1 MITVEQ
7 VFVITAAFLLSSILA
22 SKIAVKFGVPA
33 LLLFL
38 LLGMLAGSDGIG
50 GIYFD
55 NPPLSQAIGV
65 VALVFILFSGGLDT
79 AWNDVRPVLRPA
91 LWLSTIGVTITALA
105 VGAFAAIVL
114 QFSWTEGIL
123 LGAIIA
129 STDAAAV
136 FSVLRGKSVRL
147 KGKLKPLLEL
157 ESGSNDPMAVFLTIG
172 MTQLVVNPDQSA
184 TSLIVLFVQQMSIGL
199 ALGYVFGRGII
210 MLVNRLRLEY
220 DGLYPVLTIALV
232 LLTYGTT
239 ALLGGSGFLAVYIAG
254 LILGQRKLLHK
265 GSLTRFHDG
274 LAWLMQIAMFLALGL
289 QVFPSRLPSVG
300 TMGLLVALFLIIVA
314 RPLSVFAALAFSRF
328 QLREKLYIAWVG
340 LRGAAPIVLATFPLI
355 AGVGKADTIF
365 NLVFFIVL
373 TSVLVQGTLII
384 PMAKWLGVY
393 SPHVEAPKSPL
404 SFVTDDGVIADDLI
418 ELEVAPDASAV
429 GRQILDLHLP
439 KDALIVLIRR
449 GGDMVIPRG
458 DTLIQPGD
466 RILLLASD
474 QARPEARHALEG
486 SSERDSI

>member
-1 MITVEQ
+1 MITIEQ
-7 VFVITAAFLLSSILA
+7 IFVTAAAFLLLSIVA
-22 SKIAVKFGVPA
+22 SKVAVKSGVPA

-55 NPPLSQAIGV
+55 NPLLSQAIGV

-79 AWNDVRPVLRPA
+79 AWGDVRPVLRPA
-91 LWLSTIGVTITALA
+91 LLLSTIGVTITALA

-114 QFSWTEGIL
+114 GFSWTEGIL

-147 KGKLKPLLEL
+147 KGQLKPLLEL

-172 MTQLVVNPDQSA
+172 MTQLVVNPEQPI
-184 TSLIVLFVQQMSIGL
+184 TSLILLFILQMSIGL
-199 ALGYVFGRGII
+199 ALGIVFGRVGAT
-210 MLVNRLRLEY
+210 LVNRLRLEY
-220 DGLYPVLTIALV
+220 EGLYPVLMIALV
-232 LLTYGTT
+232 LLTYGAT

-254 LILGQRKLLHK
+254 LILGQRDLLHK
-265 GSLTRFHDG
+265 RSLTRFHDG
-274 LAWLMQIAMFLALGL
+274 LAWLMQIVMFLALGL
-289 QVFPSRLPSVG
+289 QVFPSRLPSVIG
-300 TMGLLVALFLIIVA
+300 MGLLVALFLIVVA
-314 RPLSVFAALAFSRF
+314 RPVSVFAALAFSRF
-328 QLREKLYIAWVG
+328 QLREKVYISWVG

-365 NLVFFIVL
+365 HLVFFIVL

-393 SPHVEAPKSPL
+393 STDAEPPKSPL
-404 SFVTDDGVIADDLI
+404 AFVTDDGEIADDLV
-418 ELEVAPDASAV
+418 ELEVAPGAYAV
-429 GRQILDLHLP
+429 GKQILDLHLP

-449 GGDMVIPRG
+449 GGDMIIPRG
-458 DTLIQPGD
+458 DTLIQPAD

-474 QARPEARHALEG
+474 QARPAARQALEG
-486 SSERDSI
+486 GGEAVSV